1 MDKKDFVVQRGWLF
15 ETKQD
20 FARRFN
26 IDILDSH
33 FYERCITMIS
43 NIIGNRAE
51 NQASFEKLCYE
62 VYSIIGEIYTQKYC
76 YTKSMFPKFDNTETY
91 EFNFSNTN
99 LYSTLN
105 RLSREKTLPQ
115 FLGVMECILNF
126 AKTEKDEN
134 ILLHFNDIACLSNK
148 NVRLCY
154 DDKYRFYPCGVEI
167 FDEKL
172 INDILEFLQPY
183 AKAHKELSE
192 ALQEFL
198 NKSYRD
204 AVDKTRLALE
214 IFLRE
219 LLNNKKTL
227 ENQKEELNQ
236 YLGNDVHQNIKSM
249 FLQILDFYT
258 KFNNNEAKHNSGNFS
273 ECEVEFLFYLVGNFI
288 RLFMQIEKERNL
300 S

>member
-1 MDKKDFVVQRGWLF
+1 
-15 ETKQD
+15 
-20 FARRFN
+20 
-26 IDILDSH
+26 
-33 FYERCITMIS
+33 MIS

-51 NQASFEKLCYE
+51 NQASFEKLCYK
-62 VYSIIGEIYTQKYC
+62 VYSIVGEIYTQKYC
-76 YTKSMFPKFDNTETY
+76 YTERNITDILKNTRTY
-91 EFNFSNTN
+91 EFNFSNTS

-105 RLSREKTLPQ
+105 QLSREETLLQ
-115 FLGVMECILNF
+115 FLEAMECILNF

-148 NVRLCY
+148 NVRLRY

-172 INDILEFLQPY
+172 INDVLEFLQPY
-183 AKAHKELSE
+183 VDAHKELSE
-192 ALQEFL
+192 ALQTFL
-198 NKSYRD
+198 EKSYRN

-219 LLNNKKTL
+219 LLNNDKTL
-227 ENQKEELNQ
+227 ENQKEELNK

>member
-26 IDILDSH
+26 IDILDNH

-51 NQASFEKLCYE
+51 NQASFEKLCYK
-62 VYSIIGEIYTQKYC
+62 VYSIIGEKYTQKHY
-76 YTKSMFPKFDNTETY
+76 YTTPSFHQMFNPKTY

-105 RLSREKTLPQ
+105 QLSQEATLLQ
-115 FLGVMECILNF
+115 FLEAMECILNF
-126 AKTEKDEN
+126 AKTEKDEDV
-134 ILLHFNDIACLSNK
+134 ILHFNDIACLSNK
-148 NVRLCY
+148 NVRLRY
-154 DDKYRFYPCGVEI
+154 DDKYRFYPCGIEI

-172 INDILEFLQPY
+172 INDILEFLEPY
-183 AKAHKELSE
+183 VNAHKELSE
-192 ALQEFL
+192 ALQTFL
-198 NKSYRD
+198 KKSYRD

-214 IFLRE
+214 IFLQE

-227 ENQKEELNQ
+227 ENQKEELNK

-249 FLQILDFYT
+249 FLQILDFYA
-258 KFNNNEAKHNSGNFS
+258 KFNNDKAKHNSGNFS
-273 ECEVEFLFYLVGNFI
+273 ECEVEFLFYLVGDFI
-288 RLFMQIEKERNL
+288 RLFMQTSKIKKE
-300 S
+300 